1 MNGILGTIQLIL
13 DTKLSTDQLDYVL
26 TMKHSADSLLSIIND
41 ILLFSKLEAN
51 QFQLHTSIFR
61 MEHVLEGVGGL
72 LSSLINEKNLE
83 LYFLLEKEQIPSL
96 LIGDTDRLQQ
106 VLVNMIGNSVKFT
119 NTFGQIVITCSK
131 SCSTCYMR
139 KVFDTDDDS
148 PFVRG
153 GGKLDTFTHL

>member
-13 DTKLSTDQLDYVL
+13 DTKMTTDQLDYVL

-51 QFQLHTSIFR
+51 QFQLHASLFR

-72 LSSLINEKNLE
+72 LSSLVNEKNLE
-83 LYFLLEKEQIPSL
+83 LYFLIERDVPSL
-96 LIGDTDRLQQ
+96 LVGDTDRLQQ
-106 VLVNMIGNSVKFT
+106 IMVNMIGNSVKFT
-119 NTFGQIVITCSK
+119 NSYGQIVVACSR

-139 KVFDTDDDS
+139 SIFGSDDGS
-148 PFVRG
+148 AFVLG
-153 GGKLDTFTHL
+153 GGKKIINHH